1 MTTKRGLNVTSNRGN
16 LSVNSIN
23 EKSIIDQSLL
33 NRSNNT
39 SVAESS
45 INYSIS
51 SEAAVAKLEETLAS
65 LSKLNEQLQA
75 DVTRLRR

>member
-1 MTTKRGLNVTSNRGN
+1 MTAKRGLNVTSNRGN

-33 NRSNNT
+33 RSNNT